1 MPRRP
6 AEPPQIT
13 VQRLSEAFNKQ
24 DMETIA
30 SLIAP
35 NCVVAALK
43 GGTETV
49 GAPSLAAEYAAMFED
64 RPKARLAVMGR
75 MALGETV
82 VQHETISRGLAVLE
96 KRIAIY
102 TVLHE
107 KVARLDLIR

>member
-1 MPRRP
+1 MRRP
-6 AEPPQIT
+6 SEPPQVT
-13 VQRLSEAFNKQ
+13 VQRLSDAFNKQ
-24 DMETIA
+24 DLEAIA
-30 SLIAP
+30 GMIAP

-49 GAPSLAAEYAAMFED
+49 GAPALRAAYEQMFED

-107 KVARLDLIR
+107 KIARLDLIR